1 MLAGGGGP
9 RDIPVRTAA
18 LVIAALLAVPAC
30 IALLRPRRAA
40 GDASEPA
47 PRGAGSEASPA
58 APVPGRPLGRGPL
71 RAAARARGARRRR
84 VTTRAAPAALA
95 ARPLAV
101 VGDYVR
107 LTKPRIISLLL
118 VTTAG
123 AMFVAAEGVP
133 DGWLLL
139 WTMVG
144 GYLAAGG
151 ANAINHYIDR
161 DIDGRMSRT
170 TERPV
175 VAGRVAPTRA
185 LAFGVALGVL
195 SAVVLGVAAN
205 WLAAALALLGLGLYV
220 GVYTLWLKRTS
231 VHNIVIGGSAG
242 AVPPLV
248 GWAAVTGELGL
259 SAWLLFA
266 IVFYWTPPHFWALA
280 LILERDYAAAGI
292 PMLPVVRGVSE
303 TKRQILLWT
312 AIMVAVTLLP
322 VVSGA
327 AGAFYLV
334 SALALGAVF
343 LVLAWLLD
351 RDPGIGWSRATF
363 HYSLLYLALI
373 FVALVID
380 AA

>member
-1 MLAGGGGP
+1 M
-9 RDIPVRTAA
+9 
-18 LVIAALLAVPAC
+18 
-30 IALLRPRRAA
+30 
-40 GDASEPA
+40 
-47 PRGAGSEASPA
+47 
-58 APVPGRPLGRGPL
+58 
-71 RAAARARGARRRR
+71 
-84 VTTRAAPAALA
+84 TTRAAPAALA

-101 VGDYVR
+101 VADYVR

-123 AMFVAAEGVP
+123 AMFVAAAGVP
-133 DGWLLL
+133 DGWLLV
-139 WTMVG
+139 WTMIG

-175 VAGRVAPTRA
+175 VAGRVAPARA
-185 LAFGVALGVL
+185 LAFGIALGAL
-195 SAVVLGVAAN
+195 SALVLGALAN
-205 WLAAALALLGLGLYV
+205 WLAAALALLGLALYV
-220 GVYTLWLKRTS
+220 GVYTLWLKRTT

-248 GWAAVTGELGL
+248 GWAAVTGDLGL

-280 LILERDYAAAGI
+280 LLLQRDYRAAGV
-292 PMLPVVRGVSE
+292 PMLPVVRGEAE
-303 TKRQILLWT
+303 TRRQILLWT
-312 AIMVAVTLLP
+312 LVMVAVSLLP
-322 VVSGA
+322 VASGA
-327 AGAFYLV
+327 AGALYLGA
-334 SALALGAVF
+334 ALGLGAVF
-343 LVLAWLLD
+343 AALAAGLARTGSVAWA
-351 RDPGIGWSRATF
+351 RATF

-373 FVALVID
+373 FVALVLD

>member
-1 MLAGGGGP
+1 VTTG
-9 RDIPVRTAA
+9 
-18 LVIAALLAVPAC
+18 AVPA
-30 IALLRPRRAA
+30 
-40 GDASEPA
+40 G
-47 PRGAGSEASPA
+47 
-58 APVPGRPLGRGPL
+58 
-71 RAAARARGARRRR
+71 
-84 VTTRAAPAALA
+84 LA

-101 VGDYVR
+101 VGDYIR
-107 LTKPRIISLLL
+107 LTKPRVISLLL

-123 AMFVAAEGVP
+123 AMFVAAGGVP
-133 DGWLLL
+133 DGWLLV

-175 VAGRVAPTRA
+175 VSGRVVPGRA
-185 LAFGVALGVL
+185 LAFGVALGAL
-195 SAVVLGVAAN
+195 SALVLGLAAN
-205 WLAAALALLGLGLYV
+205 WLAAGLALIGLALYV

-248 GWAAVTGELGL
+248 GWAAVTGDLGL

-280 LILERDYAAAGI
+280 LMLKRDYAAAGI
-292 PMLPVVRGVSE
+292 PMLPVVRGEAE

-312 AIMVAVTLLP
+312 IVMIAVTLLP
-322 VVSGA
+322 VASGV
-327 AGAFYLV
+327 AGITYLV
-334 SALALGAVF
+334 SALVLGAVF
-343 LVLAWLLD
+343 LAFAALLA
-351 RDPGIGWSRATF
+351 RDPGIRWARATF

-373 FVALVID
+373 FVALVVD

>member
-1 MLAGGGGP
+1 MTT
-9 RDIPVRTAA
+9 RT
-18 LVIAALLAVPAC
+18 L
-30 IALLRPRRAA
+30 
-40 GDASEPA
+40 
-47 PRGAGSEASPA
+47 PA
-58 APVPGRPLGRGPL
+58 A
-71 RAAARARGARRRR
+71 AS
-84 VTTRAAPAALA
+84 T
-95 ARPLAV
+95 RPLAV

-123 AMFVAAEGVP
+123 AMFVAAGGVP
-133 DGWLLL
+133 DGWLLF

-151 ANAINHYIDR
+151 ANAINHCIDR

-170 TERPV
+170 TARPV
-175 VAGRVAPTRA
+175 VAGRVSPGRA
-185 LAFGVALGVL
+185 LAFGIALGAL
-195 SAVVLGVAAN
+195 SALVLGVFAN
-205 WLAAALALLGLGLYV
+205 WLAAALALLGLALYV
-220 GVYTLWLKRTS
+220 GVYTLWLKRTT

-248 GWAAVTGELGL
+248 GWAAVTGDLGL

-280 LILERDYAAAGI
+280 LILERDYAAAGV
-292 PMLPVVRGVSE
+292 PMLPVVRGEAE
-303 TKRQILLWT
+303 TRRQILLWSLV
-312 AIMVAVTLLP
+312 MVAVSLLP

-327 AGAFYLV
+327 AGAFYLW

-343 LVLAWLLD
+343 LGLAVMLV
-351 RDPGIGWSRATF
+351 REPGLRWARATF
-363 HYSLLYLALI
+363 HYSLLYLALV

>member
-1 MLAGGGGP
+1 MTTG
-9 RDIPVRTAA
+9 
-18 LVIAALLAVPAC
+18 AVPA
-30 IALLRPRRAA
+30 A
-40 GDASEPA
+40 
-47 PRGAGSEASPA
+47 
-58 APVPGRPLGRGPL
+58 V
-71 RAAARARGARRRR
+71 
-84 VTTRAAPAALA
+84 A
-95 ARPLAV
+95 ARPLGV

-107 LTKPRIISLLL
+107 LTKPRVISLLL

-123 AMFVAAEGVP
+123 AMCVAAGGLP
-133 DGWLLL
+133 GGWLLL

-161 DIDGRMSRT
+161 DIDGRMART
-170 TERPV
+170 TTRPV
-175 VAGRVAPTRA
+175 VAGRVAPARA
-185 LAFGVALGVL
+185 LAFGIALGVI
-195 SAVVLGVAAN
+195 SALVLGLSSN
-205 WLAAALALLGLGLYV
+205 WLAAGLALAGLALYV

-231 VHNIVIGGSAG
+231 LHNIVIGGSAG

-280 LILERDYAAAGI
+280 LMLERDYAAAGI
-292 PMLPVVRGVSE
+292 PMLPVVRGVEE

-312 AIMVAVTLLP
+312 LVMVGVTLLP

-334 SALALGAVF
+334 SALVLGAVF
-343 LVLAWLLD
+343 IVLAALLA
-351 RDPGIGWSRATF
+351 RDPAIGWARATF

-373 FVALVID
+373 FVALVVD

>member
-1 MLAGGGGP
+1 M
-9 RDIPVRTAA
+9 
-18 LVIAALLAVPAC
+18 
-30 IALLRPRRAA
+30 
-40 GDASEPA
+40 
-47 PRGAGSEASPA
+47 
-58 APVPGRPLGRGPL
+58 
-71 RAAARARGARRRR
+71 
-84 VTTRAAPAALA
+84 TTRAVPAALA

-101 VGDYVR
+101 VNDYVR

-123 AMFVAAEGVP
+123 AMFVAAGGVP
-133 DGWLLL
+133 GGWLLF

-151 ANAINHYIDR
+151 ANAINHYVDR
-161 DIDGRMSRT
+161 DIDGRMRGT

-175 VAGRVAPTRA
+175 AAGRVAPARA
-185 LAFGVALGVL
+185 LAFGVVLGAL
-195 SAVVLGVAAN
+195 SALVLGLAAN
-205 WLAAALALLGLGLYV
+205 WLAAGLALLGLALYV

-248 GWAAVTGELGL
+248 GWAAVTGDLNL

-266 IVFYWTPPHFWALA
+266 IVFYWTPPLFWALA
-280 LILERDYAAAGI
+280 LMLERDYAAAGI
-292 PMLPVVRGVSE
+292 PMLPVVRGVPE

-312 AIMVAVTLLP
+312 IVMIAVSILP
-322 VVSGA
+322 VASGA
-327 AGAFYLV
+327 AGVTYLV

-343 LVLAWLLD
+343 LAFAALLA
-351 RDPGIGWSRATF
+351 RDPGIRWARATF
-363 HYSLLYLALI
+363 HFSLLYLALI
-373 FVALVID
+373 FVALVVD